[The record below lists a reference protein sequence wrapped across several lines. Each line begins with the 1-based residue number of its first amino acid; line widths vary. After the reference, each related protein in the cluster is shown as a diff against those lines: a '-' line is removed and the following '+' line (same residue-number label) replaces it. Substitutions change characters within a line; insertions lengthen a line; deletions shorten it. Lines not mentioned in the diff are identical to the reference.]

1 MALALVSLH
10 YYFNNGTI
18 YVDLFQLI
26 FTKGDYSMK
35 KILPI
40 VLCFVFMF
48 SLAAYFIENSSG
60 QEKVNNDSS
69 TTDSVKTSKDTISG
83 ENFDISVIN
92 IKSSNKFTNSLG
104 VDYTAKDWNVLL
116 FVGFSAKN
124 KTNETKNIGPCFVA
138 SCDNKTVTPVSAV
151 GNIDGFMPFVGAVAS
166 ESTFEVYQIWELPK
180 DWQNFKFSYLDA
192 QTGSESETMQI
203 NCSDIS

>member
-1 MALALVSLH
+1 
-10 YYFNNGTI
+10 
-18 YVDLFQLI
+18 
-26 FTKGDYSMK
+26 MK
-35 KILPI
+35 KILSI
-40 VLCFVFMF
+40 ILSFIFMF
-48 SLAAYFIENSSG
+48 SLVACSTEDSSD
-60 QEKVNNDSS
+60 QAKVKNDSS

-92 IKSSNKFTNSLG
+92 IKSSNKFTNSIG
-104 VDYTAKDWNVLL
+104 VDYTAKDGNVLL
-116 FVGFSAKN
+116 FVVFSAKN
-124 KTNETKNIGPCFVA
+124 KTNETKNIGPSFVA

-151 GNIDGFMPFVGAVAS
+151 GDIDGFMPFVGAVAS
-166 ESTFEVYQIWELPK
+166 KSSFEAYQIWELPK